1 LGIAQTHTPN
11 SHINGVVSMDACSPF
26 LKTYQ
31 KDNASILNLPR
42 RAERTHLMRRLLF
55 VVVTVGVVFAAGVSY
70 AQEKNAPQM
79 PEKIRG
85 FLDNLTGSWI
95 DHDEDG
101 TGKLE
106 VRWGSGKSTLI
117 GNGQFQGEGISSA
130 WTVSWCWDGMS
141 QDGIIAFV
149 SGSSGSRFFHV
160 EAHGKVLST
169 TLMEGESTGVGAG
182 KKTSSNIRIEFKGS
196 DQYVWQRT
204 NIIVGGEKRPD
215 IDVLRN
221 RVRSSE
227 YSSDEKEIRRLTN
240 QWSKALLNQDA
251 KALDRIFSDD
261 FTLSTA
267 GGSFRN
273 KKEIIER
280 VSSGDTVATLCDYS
294 DAEVHVYGDTA
305 ITQGIGKEKGRFKGK
320 DYSVVCRFTDVW
332 LKRDGQWQCI
342 TAHTSEMTK
351 KPAEEKQTAKPNGMP
366 KKVHQFLDNLNGAWR
381 VVSPGKGTYTLEWCA
396 GDSTLVG
403 AEEFQ
408 AEEMSG
414 ALTEIWQWDGVSRDG
429 VVVSWSGLFSKGFA
443 SAEIRGK
450 VLSKTVMEGQVNGV
464 LAGEPFSADVRV
476 ALTGTNRFTW
486 KRTNVVDNGK
496 PQPDTT
502 AVFERI
508 KDVTREGFEEYC
520 KLNEGAWVGK
530 VPLRQDV
537 PGLGKKGDMATAHYD
552 YTIVEDGSALIGKS
566 YWPEGTS
573 TWYIAYDETNKQIT
587 SIGASAVFGVNRPT
601 LHYSDRV
608 WICEGS
614 DTMPDGS
621 KSKFTVIGTFSK
633 DGNTL
638 TVTESRTSGGETD
651 EFIDIWHRMN
661 K

>member
-1 LGIAQTHTPN
+1 
-11 SHINGVVSMDACSPF
+11 
-26 LKTYQ
+26 
-31 KDNASILNLPR
+31 
-42 RAERTHLMRRLLF
+42 MRRLLF
-55 VVVTVGVVFAAGVSY
+55 AVVAVGVVFNAGVSF

-79 PEKIRG
+79 PENVRG

-160 EAHGKVLST
+160 EVHGKVLST

-221 RVRSSE
+221 RVRSAKRAQ
-227 YSSDEKEIRRLTN
+227 DEKEVRRLTD
-240 QWSKALLNQDA
+240 QWSKALLSQDA
-251 KALDRIFSDD
+251 KALDRIFADD

-267 GGSFRN
+267 SGNFRA
-273 KKEIIER
+273 KAEIIDS
-280 VSSGDTVATLCDYS
+280 VKSGDIVATLCDYS
-294 DAEVHVYGDTA
+294 DAEVRVYGETA

-332 LKRDGQWQCI
+332 LKRDGQWQCVA
-342 TAHTSEMTK
+342 AHTSELAEQPT
-351 KPAEEKQTAKPNGMP
+351 EEKQALKPSEMP
-366 KKVHQFLDNLNGAWR
+366 KQVHQFFDNLNGAWR

-414 ALTEIWQWDGVSRDG
+414 TLTEIWQWDGVSKDG

-443 SAEIRGK
+443 SAEIRSR

-464 LAGEPFSADVRV
+464 LAGKPFSADVRV
-476 ALTGTNRFTW
+476 ALTGPNRFTW
-486 KRTNVVDNGK
+486 KRTNVVDNGE

-508 KDVTREGFEEYC
+508 KDVTRKDFEEYC
-520 KLNEGAWVGK
+520 RLNEGAWVGK

-537 PGLGKKGDMATAHYD
+537 PGLGKKGDMAPAHYD
-552 YTIVEDGSALIGKS
+552 YTIVEDGSALLGRS

-573 TWYIAYDETNKQIT
+573 TWFIAYDETSKQII
-587 SIGASAVFGVNRPT
+587 SIGASPVFGVSHPT
-601 LHYSDRV
+601 IHVNDGT
-608 WICEGS
+608 WTCKGG
-614 DTMPDGS
+614 DTMLDGS
-621 KSKFTVIGTFSK
+621 RAEFIVTGTFSK

-638 TVTESRTSGGETD
+638 TVIESRIEGGEQVDYTD
-651 EFIDIWHRMN
+651 VWQRMN
-661 K
+661 R